1 MMLKID
7 AADLSVVSPA
17 VGKRSEV
24 AKLSLSLCV
33 AGALLLQGCAT
44 SNMTDEQRA
53 TLKGAVIGAVAG
65 AVIGEATG
73 GKAGQGAVLGGVVG
87 AVAGNVWSRHM
98 EEKRKALEK
107 ATQGTG
113 VDVARTADNR
123 IKLNI
128 PSDFS
133 FDTNSAAVK
142 PTMKPVLDEV
152 ARGLD
157 NTVYLDV
164 VGHTDSTGTDAI
176 NKPLSI
182 NRADSVRDYL
192 AARGVASSR
201 IAINGLGATQP
212 VASNDTLEGRA
223 QNRRVEIY
231 LADKGTAAAPR

>member
-1 MMLKID
+1 MMSSIP
-7 AADLSVVSPA
+7 AAVPSLASA
-17 VGKRSEV
+17 HVGKRSPWTM
-24 AKLSLSLCV
+24 AALSASV

-44 SNMTDEQRA
+44 SNMTEEQRA

-73 GKAGQGAVLGGVVG
+73 GKAGKGAVIGGVVG

-98 EEKRKALEK
+98 EEKRKALEQ

-133 FDTNSAAVK
+133 FDTNSATVK

-157 NTVYLDV
+157 GTVYVDV
-164 VGHTDSTGTDAI
+164 IGHTDSTGTDAI

-182 NRADSVRDYL
+182 NRADSVRGYL
-192 AARGVASSR
+192 SSRGVAASR
-201 IAINGLGATQP
+201 IAINGMGASQP
-212 VASNDTLEGRA
+212 VASNDTVEGRA

-231 LADKGTAAAPR
+231 LADKGTATAPR

>member
-1 MMLKID
+1 MMTTLPTTVSSVSTCRVVKRLGWPR
-7 AADLSVVSPA
+7 AA
-17 VGKRSEV
+17 
-24 AKLSLSLCV
+24 LSLGV

-44 SNMTDEQRA
+44 SNMTEEQRA

-73 GKAGQGAVLGGVVG
+73 GKAGKGAVIGGVVG

-98 EEKRKALEK
+98 EEKRKALEQ

-133 FDTNSAAVK
+133 FDKNSAAVK

-157 NTVYLDV
+157 GTVYVDV
-164 VGHTDSTGTDAI
+164 IGHTDSTGTDAI

-182 NRADSVRDYL
+182 NRADSVREYL
-192 AARGVASSR
+192 SARGVAASR
-201 IAINGLGATQP
+201 IAINGVGASQP

-231 LADKGTAAAPR
+231 LADKGAASAPR